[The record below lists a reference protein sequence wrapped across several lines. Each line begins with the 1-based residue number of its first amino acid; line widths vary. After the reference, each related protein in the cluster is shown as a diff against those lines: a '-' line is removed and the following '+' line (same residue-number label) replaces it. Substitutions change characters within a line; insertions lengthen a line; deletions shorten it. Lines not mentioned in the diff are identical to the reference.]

1 MELNTKNNDRWD
13 TTRKKYIMSLKNRFQ
28 NSNDNVCTSTKNDVD
43 NRQLHDEKCESEV
56 SESTSSQNFSLRLSD
71 SFIVND
77 TIEGSQDIDVNKEN
91 EKNKQ
96 TEIILISDSSDD
108 ECQLVIE
115 PSKEKESPSN
125 GKIPISKSTMT
136 FSSIDVDAIHTESKK
151 MTPTSRSKHL
161 LVDSTQKHAQKNFDL
176 LTCGDYNMGS
186 TNVIDDDSG
195 SVHLTMPN
203 KLMAPRDNKN
213 SENCRIKTRV
223 DYVNKITDINSSN
236 SKSTENINNGKNELC
251 GTPNSGKLTLQT
263 TPLTKKNVRDI
274 AKVIKSTRAVYNS
287 PLTRRQREIEENN
300 SDTSE
305 KTKSSPEINDNQKKI
320 KHPAW
325 IDETDSDNSEIIQN
339 DKIFEPVQP
348 VKTHLSRFL
357 NPIHTEENSA
367 TLSEL
372 KKEEISRWLL
382 TNPLDSRSDTSMSYV
397 PPSEQNSLSS
407 GNSSLDR
414 LELKYETPN
423 NRDKFR
429 NKTCSGSNNK
439 TKIIPTTT
447 RQIQSANVKQ
457 TTMDRYLR
465 KVKRGDKYMSNYT
478 PVPISKTN
486 NVISPSSPTENNSN
500 LEIADCAD
508 ILDKL
513 YGNVWRDKA
522 DDLLPGSELKK
533 TNPKVQNRAIET
545 ERKKIIESKKVKS
558 SSSLSDDNSSNDR
571 SDTLVNNVRSY
582 LNSNKKPEIKN
593 TQWRDSFIND
603 NSCSDDS
610 NGETTYQTALTTPQI
625 SNSRNYKI
633 KETPMT
639 ALTRKAIEI
648 CDSDTEEDEV
658 DGSAKRIFDNRRRL
672 SFSDDEI
679 DLRSSPGT
687 SEYDPDDVIPPKT
700 VIKPAKT
707 AASKLL
713 PKSATFTRHG
723 VTKSFLASLSSSVP
737 LENAHPEAKKYRIN
751 YKKMRDDLCKYLYKL
766 YNNKIF
772 NNNLPSDMLIEWN
785 VRMRGTAGFCYN
797 KTKRTLNAVERSSRI
812 VLATK
817 ILDAP
822 DRLRDTLVHEMCHA
836 ATWLINEVSDGH
848 GPFWQAWA
856 SKAMKAFPELPSIK
870 RCHDYKIATKYTYRC
885 MSCSYSIG
893 RHSKSLD
900 VERKRCGHCYGKFE
914 LLINKTTK
922 SGTVQVKTPSN
933 KKPSGFALFVKENYH
948 SVKKERR
955 DVRHKEV
962 MQILGQQFSAVKIS
976 NKNNNTEN

>member
-1 MELNTKNNDRWD
+1 MELNTKNNHRWD
-13 TTRKKYIMSLKNRFQ
+13 TTRKKYILSLKNRFQ
-28 NSNDNVCTSTKNDVD
+28 NGNDNERISTKNDVD
-43 NRQLHDEKCESEV
+43 NGQLQDKKCESEV

-77 TIEGSQDIDVNKEN
+77 TIEDIQDNNVNKKS

-96 TEIILISDSSDD
+96 AEIILISDSSDD
-108 ECQLVIE
+108 ECRFIIE
-115 PSKEKESPSN
+115 PSKKMESPSN

-136 FSSIDVDAIHTESKK
+136 LSSIDLDDIHTENKK
-151 MTPTSRSKHL
+151 ITPTSKSKNL
-161 LVDSTQKHAQKNFDL
+161 LVDSKRKYTQKNCGL
-176 LTCGDYNMGS
+176 LTCRDYNIGS
-186 TNVIDDDSG
+186 RNVNDDSDY
-195 SVHLTMPN
+195 LTIRNN
-203 KLMAPRDNKN
+203 KLIASSDNEN
-213 SENCRIKTRV
+213 SENYPIKTLV
-223 DYVNKITDINSSN
+223 DCVDKMTDINSSN
-236 SKSTENINNGKNELC
+236 LKSTGNVNNGKNKLC
-251 GTPNSGKLTLQT
+251 STPNSGKLTLPT
-263 TPLTKKNVRDI
+263 TPLTKQIIRDI
-274 AKVIKSTRAVYNS
+274 TKIIKSKRVVYNS
-287 PLTRRQREIEENN
+287 PGKLPLTQSQREIEDNN

-305 KTKSSPEINDNQKKI
+305 KTKSNTKKKDNQKKL

-325 IDETDSDNSEIIQN
+325 IDETDSENSEITQD
-339 DKIFEPVQP
+339 DKIFESVQP
-348 VKTHLSRFL
+348 VKPHVNRFL
-357 NPIHTEENSA
+357 NPILGEDTSA
-367 TLSEL
+367 TLSVR

-382 TNPLDSRSDTSMSYV
+382 TSPLDTRSDTSMSCV
-397 PPSEQNSLSS
+397 PPSEQNSFNS
-407 GNSSLDR
+407 GNSSLER

-429 NKTCSGSNNK
+429 NNTCNDSSNK
-439 TKIIPTTT
+439 TKIIPTST

-457 TTMDRYLR
+457 TTMDEFLK
-465 KVKRGDKYMSNYT
+465 KVKRDDKYNSYYT
-478 PVPISKTN
+478 PVPKLKTN
-486 NVISPSSPTENNSN
+486 NVINPSSPTENNSN

-522 DDLLPGSELKK
+522 DDLLPGSDLKK
-533 TNPKVQNRAIET
+533 TNPKVQNRTIKT
-545 ERKKIIESKKVKS
+545 GRKKIIESKKVKS
-558 SSSLSDDNSSNDR
+558 SCSLSDDNLNDDR
-571 SDTLVNNVRSY
+571 SDTLVNNVKSH
-582 LNSNKKPEIKN
+582 LNSKKKSEMQN

-603 NSCSDDS
+603 DSCSDNS

-658 DGSAKRIFDNRRRL
+658 DGSPKRIFDNRRKL
-672 SFSDDEI
+672 SYSDDEI

-687 SEYDPDDVIPPKT
+687 SEYDPDDVVLPKT
-700 VIKPAKT
+700 VIKSQKNVV
-707 AASKLL
+707 SKLL
-713 PKSATFTRHG
+713 PKSATFTRPG

-737 LENAHPEAKKYRIN
+737 LENAHPDAKKYRIN
-751 YKKMRDDLCKYLYKL
+751 YKKTRDDLCKYLYKL

-797 KTKRTLNAVERSSRI
+797 KTKKTLNAVERSSRI

-817 ILDAP
+817 ILDSP

-900 VERKRCGHCYGKFE
+900 VERKRCGYCYGKFE

-922 SGTVQVKTPSN
+922 SGTVQVKTPST

-948 SVKKERR
+948 SVKNERR
-955 DVRHKEV
+955 DVRHKEA
-962 MQILGQQFSAVKIS
+962 SKW
-976 NKNNNTEN
+976 NNHSRYKYI

>member
-1 MELNTKNNDRWD
+1 M
-13 TTRKKYIMSLKNRFQ
+13 KNRFQ
-28 NSNDNVCTSTKNDVD
+28 NSNDNVCTSTKKNM
-43 NRQLHDEKCESEV
+43 NNGQLHEKKCESEV
-56 SESTSSQNFSLRLSD
+56 SGSTSSENFSLRLSD

-77 TIEGSQDIDVNKEN
+77 TIEDSQANVNKEN
-91 EKNKQ
+91 EKKKQ

-136 FSSIDVDAIHTESKK
+136 FSCIDVDAIHAGSEK
-151 MTPTSRSKHL
+151 MTPTSISKHL
-161 LVDSTQKHAQKNFDL
+161 LVDSTQKYAQKNCDL
-176 LTCGDYNMGS
+176 LTCGNYNMGS

-203 KLMAPRDNKN
+203 KLIAPRHNTNLD
-213 SENCRIKTRV
+213 NCRIKTLV
-223 DYVNKITDINSSN
+223 DCANKITDKNSSN
-236 SKSTENINNGKNELC
+236 SKSTKNINNGKNELC

-287 PLTRRQREIEENN
+287 PGKLTLTRRQREIEDNN

-305 KTKSSPEINDNQKKI
+305 KTKSSTEINDNQKKI

-357 NPIHTEENSA
+357 NPIHTEETSA

-407 GNSSLDR
+407 GNGSLDR

-465 KVKRGDKYMSNYT
+465 KVKRDDKYISYYT

-513 YGNVWRDKA
+513 YGNIWRDKA

-558 SSSLSDDNSSNDR
+558 SSSLSDDNLSNDR
-571 SDTLVNNVRSY
+571 SDTLVNNVKSY
-582 LNSNKKPEIKN
+582 LDSKKKPEIKN

-603 NSCSDDS
+603 NSCSDNS

-700 VIKPAKT
+700 VIKPTKT
-707 AASKLL
+707 VASKLL

-737 LENAHPEAKKYRIN
+737 LENAHPEAKKYRMN

-885 MSCSYSIG
+885 MSCSY
-893 RHSKSLD
+893 R
-900 VERKRCGHCYGKFE
+900 
-914 LLINKTTK
+914 
-922 SGTVQVKTPSN
+922 
-933 KKPSGFALFVKENYH
+933 
-948 SVKKERR
+948 
-955 DVRHKEV
+955 
-962 MQILGQQFSAVKIS
+962 
-976 NKNNNTEN
+976 